1 MTRRNL
7 RIRDATERKMNYLY
21 LGIAIVAEVI
31 GTSFMKQADGFTRLL
46 PSLAVCSPMRW
57 LSMVSR

>member
-1 MTRRNL
+1 
-7 RIRDATERKMNYLY
+7 MNYLY